1 MAFRKGGSCF
11 LRLPSCAF
19 CCSPRKSR
27 TMTSPLLQHGVKAEI
42 TKNSLLTPPAQEWFA
57 ELHIGLLSIAV
68 PAGGAQ

>member
-1 MAFRKGGSCF
+1 
-11 LRLPSCAF
+11 
-19 CCSPRKSR
+19 
-27 TMTSPLLQHGVKAEI
+27 MTSPLLQHGVKAEI